1 MIEDSGIFLVNKS
14 EGVTSHDVIHKIKKK
29 FNIKKIGHAGTLD
42 PLATGVMVVLI
53 NQATKIS
60 NFLLFNDKCY
70 EIEMNLFS
78 ETDSGDITGNV
89 VKSEK
94 FKKITKKQVKLIMEK
109 YNGYM
114 YDQYPPIYS
123 AIKVKG
129 KKLYEYARE
138 KKDVLIK
145 PKTVTII
152 SCLLINFNSKK
163 GIIKFKVWCS
173 KGTYIRSLV
182 KDIAKDLNTIASVSF
197 LRRIASGMFN
207 ISETKLIDELDKS
220 DLIDMY
226 TGLLKNKQTIVE
238 YHQVKDI
245 FQGKTINLLGTNA
258 PIVFI
263 VDSKKTVIAIYKR
276 VANHLYNCQR
286 GLWDPIIFQN
296 LTEAEREM

>member
-1 MIEDSGIFLVNKS
+1 MIENSGIFLVNKS
-14 EGVTSHDVIHKIKKK
+14 EGITSHDVINKIKKR

-60 NFLLFNDKCY
+60 NFLLFDDKCY

-89 VKSEK
+89 IKTEE
-94 FKKITKKQVKLIMEK
+94 FKKITKKQVKSIMDK

-138 KKDVLIK
+138 KKDVVIK

-197 LRRIASGMFN
+197 LRRTASGMFD
-207 ISETKLIDELDKS
+207 ISETKLIDELDES

-258 PIVFI
+258 PTVFI
-263 VDSKKTVIAIYKR
+263 IDSKKTVIAIYKR